1 MKRIALYGGTFDPI
15 HHGHLILARE
25 TVEVF
30 TLDQLFFIPAAV
42 SPHKLDLATAPAEL
56 RLAMLA
62 AAIQGEP
69 RFSIDELE
77 QQRPPPSYA
86 IDTVEAFRGRYPD
99 AELFYLIGEDQLAR
113 LSTWHRF
120 LELEQMIKFIVLN
133 RGGVAAH
140 HPYLRVDRQVEISA
154 TDIRNR
160 VATRRSIR
168 YLVPEAAEA
177 IIRER
182 RLYQELDKSLKKI

>member
-56 RLAMLA
+56 RLAMLV

-120 LELEQMIKFIVLN
+120 LELEQMVKFIVLN
-133 RGGVAAH
+133 RGGAAAH
-140 HPYLRVDRQVEISA
+140 HPYLSVDRQVEISA

-168 YLVPEAAEA
+168 YLVTKAAEA